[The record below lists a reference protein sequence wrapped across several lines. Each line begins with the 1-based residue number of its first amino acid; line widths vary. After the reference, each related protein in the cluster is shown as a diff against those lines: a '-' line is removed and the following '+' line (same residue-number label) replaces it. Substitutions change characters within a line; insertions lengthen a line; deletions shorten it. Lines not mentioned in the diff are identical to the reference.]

1 MKDELNEHN
10 RRELDEQSF
19 KAAHRSSH
27 ISAEEWRARIDLAAM
42 YRLAAEYGYDDLIW
56 NHITM
61 RVPGTD
67 HQFLLNKFGLLYNE
81 VTASNL
87 IKIDEQ
93 GNVLNGPTDV
103 NTAGFV
109 IHSAIHLAHPDM
121 KVVFHAHAP
130 AGLAVTA
137 LKDGLDYLV
146 QDTSMLYGDIAY
158 HDWEGLSLTLE
169 ERDALARNI
178 DGKSCLIMRNHG
190 FLTVGQTAG
199 EAFMNMYYLIRA
211 CKVMIEAYS
220 TGLELDK
227 GPQEIWA
234 LSRRQ
239 YANFPPGKYEWPA
252 LLRQLDQK
260 DPSYRN

>member
-1 MKDELNEHN
+1 MKKNLNEQKRIELNE
-10 RRELDEQSF
+10 DSF
-19 KAAHRSSH
+19 TSKTGASN
-27 ISAEEWRARIDLAAM
+27 ISPEEWQARIDLAAM

-61 RVPGTD
+61 RVPNTD

-87 IKIDEQ
+87 IKVDEN
-93 GNVLNGPTDV
+93 GAVLYGPKNV

-109 IHSAIHLAHPDM
+109 IHSAIHLAHPNM

-137 LKDGLDYLV
+137 LKNGLDYLV
-146 QDTSMLYGDIAY
+146 QDTSMLYGDIGY

-169 ERDALARNI
+169 ERKSLAKNI
-178 DGKSCLIMRNHG
+178 EGKSCLIMRNHG
-190 FLTVGQTAG
+190 FLTVGETAG
-199 EAFMNMYYLIRA
+199 EAFMNMHYLIRA
-211 CKVMIEAYS
+211 CRVMIDAYA

-227 GPQEIWA
+227 GPKDIWD

-239 YANFPPGKYEWPA
+239 YADFPPGKYEWPA
-252 LLRQLDQK
+252 LLRQLDRK
-260 DPSYRN
+260 DPSYKH

>member
-1 MKDELNEHN
+1 MKEVLNEPSRRELNE
-10 RRELDEQSF
+10 DYF
-19 KAAHRSSH
+19 KSSQGLSE
-27 ISAEEWRARIDLAAM
+27 ISPEEWQARIDLAAM

-61 RVPGTD
+61 RVPGAD

-87 IKIDEQ
+87 IKVDER
-93 GNVLNGPTDV
+93 GHVLNGPTNV

-109 IHSAIHLAHPDM
+109 IHSAIHLAHPAM

-137 LKDGLDYLV
+137 LKDGLDYLI
-146 QDTSMLYGDIAY
+146 QDTSMLYGDIGY

-169 ERDALARNI
+169 ERDALSRNI
-178 DGKSCLIMRNHG
+178 AGKSCLIMRNHG
-190 FLTVGQTAG
+190 FLTVGETAG

-220 TGLELDK
+220 TGLALDK
-227 GPQEIWA
+227 GPQDIWD

-260 DPSYRN
+260 DPSYRH